1 MSLLNFNGLGPK
13 ASGEKKSLTVLFGI
27 GALVGLFVLGSTLAA
42 SINLNG
48 GGPIEFGQG
57 VTQTTSCDSEIL
69 ITPYSEFVNGDPGA
83 FKFSGLTLSQVD
95 TTDQSEASEGCAG
108 KSFLIKLYEE
118 DGSLIQTSFTINVS
132 TIGTFSSTSGVI
144 SPSNEN
150 STTSLVNLS
159 FTNPSVNASNVYT
172 ITIES
177 STVVTPT
184 EIVDCDAVGTFA
196 IGEEI
201 CGGYVF
207 LTPESPAN
215 PTGEY
220 FVVLKGSTWSNF
232 TQGSETLIG
241 PWCDDITDHQ
251 IYGDEIGDG
260 EANTNSWF
268 GLVETN
274 TCDSGVLSTLANF
287 RNTTGITWF
296 VPSKSEM
303 LTIYENLINLQME
316 WNIAGSWYW
325 TSSEYDANGMWML
338 QNQDDP
344 YSTTTDGKGNY
355 SRIIP
360 ILSFSPSNPT

>member
-1 MSLLNFNGLGPK
+1 M
-13 ASGEKKSLTVLFGI
+13 
-27 GALVGLFVLGSTLAA
+27 
-42 SINLNG
+42 
-48 GGPIEFGQG
+48 
-57 VTQTTSCDSEIL
+57 
-69 ITPYSEFVNGDPGA
+69 
-83 FKFSGLTLSQVD
+83 FSGLTLSQVD
-95 TTDQSEASEGCAG
+95 TTDQSDAGEGCAG

-118 DGSLIQTSFTINVS
+118 DGSQIQTSYTISVS
-132 TIGTFSSTSGVI
+132 TLGTFSSYSGLI
-144 SPSNEN
+144 SPSDEN
-150 STTSLVNLS
+150 STTSSVDLS
-159 FTNPSVNASNVYT
+159 FVNPSVNASDVYT

-177 STVVTPT
+177 STVVMPT
-184 EIVDCDAVGTFA
+184 EIVDCDAVGTFV
-196 IGEEI
+196 IGDEI

-207 LTPESPAN
+207 LTPDSPAN

-241 PWCDDITDHQ
+241 PWCDDSTVHE

-274 TCDSGVLSTLANF
+274 TCESGVLSTLANF

-316 WNIAGSWYW
+316 WDIFGSWYW
-325 TSSEYDANGMWML
+325 TSTEYDTNSMWML
-338 QNQDDP
+338 QNWET
-344 YSTTTDGKGNY
+344 YSIATDGKGNY